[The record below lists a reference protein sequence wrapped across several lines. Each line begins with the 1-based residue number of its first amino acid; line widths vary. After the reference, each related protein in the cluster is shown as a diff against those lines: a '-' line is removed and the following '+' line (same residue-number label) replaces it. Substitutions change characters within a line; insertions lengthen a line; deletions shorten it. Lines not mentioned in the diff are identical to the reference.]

1 MPRPQTVF
9 SELQIALAIVDKDWH
24 RIKNVDGESKSIYEE
39 ELQRRLSTDKTSVDE
54 LHKTGGKIKK
64 LLLKRNLSAGFLVTW
79 TGKDKIQ

>member
-54 LHKTGGKIKK
+54 LHKTGGKIKN
-64 LLLKRNLSAGFLVTW
+64 LLLKRNLSAGF
-79 TGKDKIQ
+79 

>member
-24 RIKNVDGESKSIYEE
+24 RIKNVDRESKSIYEE

-54 LHKTGGKIKK
+54 LHKT
-64 LLLKRNLSAGFLVTW
+64 
-79 TGKDKIQ
+79 

>member
-24 RIKNVDGESKSIYEE
+24 RIKNVDRESKSIYEE

-64 LLLKRNLSAGFLVTW
+64 LLLKRNLSAGF
-79 TGKDKIQ
+79 